1 MKILIFII
9 SFLGIFSN
17 KNSQTDALKSSRLDK
32 TKSFINY
39 HMSHPMHNWDG
50 TSKDIDG
57 IVQYDE
63 TTKKINKVVISVKI
77 NTFDSK
83 NSNRDAHML
92 EITEGIKYPTVTFVS
107 SSIKEDGNT
116 VDISGTINFHG
127 VSKQIHFMGNESVI
141 NNKKIINGEFVVLL
155 EDFKIERPSMMLMKT
170 DNEMKMNFSVEYL
183 MN

>member
-1 MKILIFII
+1 MNDSLFPGQIFNLHTAKFLIDEEDISTFEKIL
-9 SFLGIFSN
+9 N
-17 KNSQTDALKSSRLDK
+17 T
-32 TKSFINY
+32 
-39 HMSHPMHNWDG
+39 
-50 TSKDIDG
+50 
-57 IVQYDE
+57 